1 MNMRDTALINKPP
14 FALAKRRTL
23 LLAGDRLDSI
33 KAKTAVCFIRYRAD
47 DAAVVVDQF
56 HAGRTAGEV
65 LGFGGSIPIV
75 ASVEE
80 AKAFRPEV
88 AIVGIAP
95 RGGTMDEV
103 LRGQILQCVD
113 AGMDIVNGLH
123 VRLADDRQVREGC
136 ERSKSR
142 IWDVRH
148 VPDASVVATG
158 RGCVTGASVVLLV
171 GTDCSVGKMTVA
183 VELYREALRRGID
196 ASWAATGQTG
206 MILRERG
213 IAIDAVIG
221 DYMSGAAETLVNFE
235 GEAKEI
241 VFVEGQ
247 GSLLHPGYGAVT
259 LALML
264 GVMPGCMVLVHDL
277 AKKTVK
283 DYDHIKIPSLSEVI
297 QYHQSVMLPFKKAP
311 FAAVAIKTG
320 SLDES
325 QAKRRLLEAERET
338 GLPAGDA
345 IRFGAAE
352 ILDGIVD
359 CLNRTSGNKGDA

>member
-1 MNMRDTALINKPP
+1 MNEKNTSLISKPP
-14 FALAKRRTL
+14 FALAKRKTL

-33 KAKTAVCFIRYRAD
+33 AAKTAVCFIRYRGE
-47 DAAVVVDQF
+47 DAAVVLAGSQ
-56 HAGRTAGEV
+56 AGRTAGDV

-75 ASVEE
+75 ANVEE

-88 AIVGIAP
+88 AVVGIAP
-95 RGGTMDEV
+95 RGGTMDEA
-103 LRGQILQCVD
+103 LRGRILQCID

-123 VRLADDRQVREGC
+123 VCLADDRQVRDRC
-136 ERSKSR
+136 KRSNSR

-148 VPDASVVATG
+148 VPDEGVVATG
-158 RGCVTGASVVLLV
+158 RGCVTGGGTVLLV

-183 VELYREALRRGID
+183 VELYREALRRGIV
-196 ASWAATGQTG
+196 AAWAATGQTG

-235 GEAKEI
+235 GDCKEI

-247 GSLLHPGYGAVT
+247 GSLLHPGYGGVT

-264 GVMPGCMVLVHDL
+264 GVMPDCMVLVHDL

-283 DYDHIKIPSLSEVI
+283 DYDRIKMPSLSVAI
-297 QYHQSVMLPFKKAP
+297 RYHQSVMTPFKKVP
-311 FAAVAIKTG
+311 FAAVALKTAG
-320 SLDES
+320 MSES
-325 QAKRRLLEAERET
+325 QAKNSLMEAGRET
-338 GLPAGDA
+338 GLPVGDV

-352 ILDGIVD
+352 VLDGVVE
-359 CLNRTSGNKGDA
+359 CLGREAGGKGDA